1 MYKNCSSIAFQEL
14 NAKKERNQ
22 LILAQIAL
30 AEESARLRR
39 KEKREKKRMELSKY
53 LGINAWKCDQVTL
66 TFKNSKY
73 IQINLANKKQKI
85 LSHCDIW
92 VLIPY

>member
-1 MYKNCSSIAFQEL
+1 MYKNVRIIPFQEL

-53 LGINAWKCDQVTL
+53 LGINAWKCDQVTQ
-66 TFKNSKY
+66 TFEEKLIIKKDKMVAV
-73 IQINLANKKQKI
+73 INN
-85 LSHCDIW
+85 CN
-92 VLIPY
+92 

>member
-66 TFKNSKY
+66 MFEEKLLIIKDKMVAV
-73 IQINLANKKQKI
+73 INN
-85 LSHCDIW
+85 CN
-92 VLIPY
+92 